1 MPERRFRVW
10 DGTFRP
16 NEEYLSLLT
25 PAERRKIKRDAAK
38 AVKERL
44 NETTRPKQ
52 PGLFE
57 RFPWVQQ
64 ENHP

>member
-1 MPERRFRVW
+1 
-10 DGTFRP
+10 
-16 NEEYLSLLT
+16 LSLLT